1 MVTGAAL
8 SIGAAF
14 WQDRFNDAVILERL
28 SAAAGTAADHAV
40 QRMGVYQ
47 YGLRGLRGF
56 ILTVGPDVLRMPDL
70 ERYSRTR
77 DIATEFP
84 GARGLGFIRRVAR
97 AQAREFER
105 HMQTGGIAGAKIR
118 ELAPHDGDRF
128 VIEYIEPLA
137 PNRAAVGFDIASE
150 ANRRQAALAAM
161 DGGTA
166 QLTAPITLLQ
176 ESGKHQRSFLLLLP
190 VYDGPGTPVTVQE
203 RRRSLK
209 GWTYAP
215 LVIDE
220 LLHTLGL
227 DPTRIDLGVS
237 DITDRHNEQVIVPLA
252 PANVHPVYLYST
264 VVNVYGRQ
272 WRLKFHARPA
282 FTMQQGTMPA
292 RWVLL
297 GGLVVSSL
305 AAALSGSIAGNRWRR
320 RQITATHARL
330 AAIVENSNDAI
341 LGNTLDGIVTTWN
354 GGAEALFGYSKAEAV
369 GRTVAELIVPIEL
382 RQEEAD
388 ILARLARGETVAHF
402 DTVRLC
408 RDGSKV
414 TVSVTASPIR
424 DATGTVVGAS
434 KTVRDITER
443 KSMEALAERTYKEMA
458 IAVSNRTSQL
468 RKLNILLDSVLGS
481 LELAIIAT
489 DDRGVISV
497 FNRGAENLLGY
508 GAAEMVGRASLAMLV
523 ELGDIEA
530 RLDPAVL
537 PVERDAGMRAVLRAA
552 CAREPETSEWTYLCK
567 SGEKLPV
574 SVAIS
579 ALRDGPELTG
589 YLSIAMDV
597 SQLRRAQAELQRQ
610 HAELLLVRDH
620 LLLAADV
627 ARLGVWSW
635 RLDGRS
641 PEWNAHMF
649 AIYGIEPDPGGTGP
663 GIDDWLAMVH
673 PDDVIDARGRLD
685 AIAQGQGEHDH
696 VFRILR
702 KDGQIRYLQSATRT
716 EYDGEGMARQ
726 ITGISLDVTER
737 MELVNTLRQAKEEA
751 DAASQAKSN
760 FLANMSHEIRTPL
773 NAVLGMLQILKQSG
787 LAPHQQDYAVKATSA
802 ARSLLQLLNDL
813 LDYSKIEAG
822 KLVLDVDRFNLRE
835 LLNDLS
841 IILSGTLGAKEV
853 EIMFDLDP
861 TLPVE
866 LLGDRLRL
874 QQVLINLT
882 GNALKFTERGD
893 VVLSVQRMQDSNEQ
907 RTRFTVS
914 DTGIGIAPEQQ
925 QAIFESFTQAETSI
939 SRRFGGT
946 GLGLVIAQR
955 LVRMMGSELLL
966 DSAPGVGSRFW
977 FEVDLPATDD
987 SLALVTPPPMK
998 PVRVLVVDDNPLAA
1012 ALLGRMVESLGWQV
1026 RLAGSGEEAI
1036 DTVAG
1041 VANGDGRFDVVLMDW
1056 NMPGLNGT
1064 GAARRIAELAG
1075 VERPPVI
1082 IMVTAY
1088 GREAMTS
1095 IQTEDGGAAIADM
1108 LTKPV
1113 MPHLIV
1119 DAVSRALKLAPG
1131 EHAHSFQ
1138 GSHRLDG
1145 MHILLAEDNQ
1155 LNQQVAYILLTQEGA
1170 CVTVAENGREAVG
1183 YATNNLFD
1191 AVLMDMQ
1198 MPVMDGL
1205 EATRHI
1211 RAVDRLKDL
1220 PIIAMTANAAQAD
1233 RQACLAA
1240 GMNAHI
1246 AKPIDI
1252 GQVVDVLTET
1262 CQSRSAGEDAC
1273 FVEPFA
1279 DIMRRFGG
1287 AADIY
1292 ARLLEALPEQAARLL
1307 ATIDGSLDVA
1317 QHRDPAATLHT
1328 LKGTAS
1334 TLGAQGLAEEIARL
1348 ERGLRED
1355 PQSFSASMV
1364 AAIDAGLQRSM
1375 LALRRQLAAHGRPV
1389 GDSGNAACPHAAS

>member
-1 MVTGAAL
+1 MV
-8 SIGAAF
+8 I
-14 WQDRFNDAVILERL
+14 RERL
-28 SAAAGTAADHAV
+28 EIAAGIAAEHAV

-47 YGLRGLRGF
+47 YGLRGLRGV
-56 ILTVGPDVLRMPDL
+56 IIAVGPDLLRRSTV
-70 ERYSRTR
+70 ERYNMTR

-84 GARGLGFIRRVAR
+84 GARGFGFIRRIER
-97 AQAREFER
+97 TKIREFER
-105 HMQTGGIAGAKIR
+105 HMQAWGIGDAAIHG
-118 ELAPHDGDRF
+118 LAPHSGDPF
-128 VIEYIEPLA
+128 VIQYIEPLA
-137 PNRAAVGFDIASE
+137 SNRAAVGFDIASE
-150 ANRRQAALAAM
+150 ANRRLAAM
-161 DGGTA
+161 AAMDTGMA

-176 ESGKHQRSFLLLLP
+176 ARGKPLQSFLLLLP
-190 VYDGPGTPVTVQE
+190 VYDGAITPGTLPE
-203 RRRSLK
+203 RRRRLI

-215 LVIDE
+215 LVIEGVLRD
-220 LLHTLGL
+220 LAF
-227 DPTRIDLGVS
+227 DPTKIGLSVS
-237 DITDRHNEQVIVPLA
+237 DITDPRNEIVIVPLA
-252 PANVHPVYLYST
+252 RSESSPDH
-264 VVNVYGRQ
+264 VVTKVVKVFGRQ
-272 WRLKFHARPA
+272 WRLRFYAKPTFLA
-282 FTMQQGTMPA
+282 QQDTLAA

-297 GGLVVSSL
+297 GGMIVSSL
-305 AAALSGSIAGNRWRR
+305 AAALAGSLAGNRWRR
-320 RQITATHARL
+320 RQTLSAQARL

-354 GGAEALFGYSKAEAV
+354 DGAEALFGYSKAEAV
-369 GRTVAELIVPIEL
+369 GKTVAELIVPGSL
-382 RQEEAD
+382 HQEEAS
-388 ILARLARGETVAHF
+388 ILARLAKGEKVTHF
-402 DTVRLC
+402 DTVRLR
-408 RDGSKV
+408 RDRSEV

-424 DATGTVVGAS
+424 NAKGAIVGAS

-458 IAVSNRTSQL
+458 IAVSSRTAQL

-489 DDRGVISV
+489 DEMGVISV

-508 GAAEMVGRASLAMLV
+508 TAGEMVGRASFAMLV
-523 ELGDIEA
+523 ELGDIQA
-530 RLDPAVL
+530 RLAPSVL

-552 CAREPETSEWTYLCK
+552 GEREPETSEWTYLRK
-567 SGEKLPV
+567 NGGKLPV

-579 ALRDGPELTG
+579 PLRDGTELTG
-589 YLSIAMDV
+589 YLSIAMDA

-635 RLDGRS
+635 RLDGRN
-641 PEWNAHMF
+641 PEWNVHMF
-649 AIYGIEPDPGGTGP
+649 AIYGIAPHPTGTGP
-663 GIDDWLAMVH
+663 TIDQWLAMIH
-673 PDDVIDARGRLD
+673 PDDVVDARGRLD
-685 AIAQGQGEHDH
+685 AITQGQGEHDH
-696 VFRILR
+696 ILRILR
-702 KDGQIRYLQSATRT
+702 PDGQVRYLQSAART
-716 EYDGEGMARQ
+716 EYSNDGVARQ
-726 ITGISLDVTER
+726 ITGICLDVTER
-737 MELVNTLRQAKEEA
+737 MELVNTLRQAKEQA

-787 LAPHQQDYAVKATSA
+787 LPPHQQDYAVKATSA

-822 KLVLDVDRFNLRE
+822 KLVLDVERFNLRE

-861 TLPVE
+861 MLPVE

-874 QQVLINLT
+874 QQVLINLA
-882 GNALKFTERGD
+882 GNALKFTEHGN
-893 VVLSVQRMQDSNEQ
+893 VVLSVQRTQDSHEQ
-907 RTRFTVS
+907 RMRFTVS

-925 QAIFESFTQAETSI
+925 RAIFEGFTQAETSI

-955 LVRMMGSELLL
+955 LVRLMGSDLLL
-966 DSAPGVGSRFW
+966 DSALGVGSRFW
-977 FEVDLPATDD
+977 FEVDLPATQE
-987 SLALVTPPPMK
+987 SVTFVTPPPMK
-998 PVRVLVVDDNPLAA
+998 PLRVLVVDDNPLAA

-1026 RLAGSGEEAI
+1026 WLAGGGEEAI

-1041 VANGDGRFDVVLMDW
+1041 MANGDGRFDVVLMDW
-1056 NMPGLNGT
+1056 NMPGLDGT

-1095 IQTEDGGAAIADM
+1095 IQTKDGGTAIADM

-1119 DAVSRALKLAPG
+1119 DAVTRALKLAPS
-1131 EHAHSFQ
+1131 EYAQAFHS
-1138 GSHRLDG
+1138 SHRLDG

-1170 CVTVAENGREAVG
+1170 SVTVAENGSEAVR
-1183 YATNNLFD
+1183 YATNDSFD

-1198 MPVMDGL
+1198 MPTMDGL
-1205 EATRHI
+1205 EATRCI

-1233 RQACLAA
+1233 KEACLAA

-1252 GQVVDVLTET
+1252 SQVVDVLTAT
-1262 CQSRSAGEDAC
+1262 CKSSNAGDAPYL
-1273 FVEPFA
+1273 VEPFA

-1307 ATIDGSLDVA
+1307 ATIDGSLDA
-1317 QHRDPAATLHT
+1317 SQRTDPAAALHT
-1328 LKGTAS
+1328 LKGTVS

-1348 ERGLRED
+1348 EQGLRKD
-1355 PQSFSASMV
+1355 PLSFSTSMAV
-1364 AAIDAGLQRSM
+1364 AIDTGLQRSM
-1375 LALRRQLAAHGRPV
+1375 LSLRRQLEAHRRPM
-1389 GDSGNAACPHAAS
+1389 GDN